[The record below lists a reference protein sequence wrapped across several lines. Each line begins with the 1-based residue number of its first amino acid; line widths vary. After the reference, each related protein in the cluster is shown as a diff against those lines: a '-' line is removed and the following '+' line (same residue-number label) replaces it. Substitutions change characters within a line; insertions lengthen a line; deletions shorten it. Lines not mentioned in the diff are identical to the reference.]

1 MRDRFGLYAADLLT
15 MRLFLAIPLPEPV
28 ATRLA
33 EVALRL
39 KVGRP
44 LPEENLHLTIAF
56 LGEQREPALEE
67 LHCELERLHQPA
79 LPVTFGPLGTFGD
92 SPGTVHAE
100 VQLSPGLKA
109 LHRSVMGA
117 VRGAGIT
124 LERRRFR
131 PHVTI
136 ARLPRHPAP
145 GDHAEVARFL
155 GVHAATPLPDFTADR
170 LILYRSWLRPEGS
183 LYEDLADYPLG

>member
-1 MRDRFGLYAADLLT
+1 

-28 ATRLA
+28 AARLA
-33 EVALRL
+33 AVAARL

-56 LGEQREPALEE
+56 LGERREPALDE
-67 LHCELERLHQPA
+67 LHFELERLHQPA
-79 LPVTFGPLGTFGD
+79 FAVTFGPLGTFGD
-92 SPGTVHAE
+92 NPATVHAE
-100 VQLSPGLKA
+100 VLPGPGLLT

-124 LERRRFR
+124 LDRRRFR
-131 PHVTI
+131 PHVAI

-155 GVHAATPLPDFTADR
+155 GVHAATPLPGFTADR
-170 LILYRSWLRPEGS
+170 LTLFRSWLRPEGA
-183 LYEDLADYPLG
+183 LYEALADYPLG

>member
-1 MRDRFGLYAADLLT
+1 

-28 ATRLA
+28 SARLS
-33 EVALRL
+33 EVASRL
-39 KVGRP
+39 KIGRP

-56 LGEQREPALEE
+56 LGEQREPVLEE
-67 LHCELERLHQPA
+67 LHYELERIGQQA
-79 LPVTFGPLGTFGD
+79 FPVVFGPLGTFGD

-100 VQLSPGLKA
+100 VLLSEGLRS

-117 VRGAGIT
+117 VHNAGVT

-136 ARLPRHPAP
+136 ARLPRHSAP

-155 GVHAATPLPDFTADR
+155 GVHAATPLPGFTADR
-170 LILYRSWLRPEGS
+170 LVLYRSWLRPEGA
-183 LYEDLADYPLG
+183 LYEELADYPLG